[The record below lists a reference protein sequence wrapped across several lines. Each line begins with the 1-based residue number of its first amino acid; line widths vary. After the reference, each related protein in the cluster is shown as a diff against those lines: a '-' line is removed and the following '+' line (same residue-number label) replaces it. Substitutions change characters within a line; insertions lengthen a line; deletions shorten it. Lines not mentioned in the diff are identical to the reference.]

1 MNAIRQIIEV
11 KDHQL
16 NISLPQDFNADKVE
30 IIILPADDT
39 DFEISEQEKELI
51 RQRVKN
57 ILPEN
62 LKSWDKIKEKYL

>member
-1 MNAIRQIIEV
+1 MNAFRQIIEV

-39 DFEISEQEKELI
+39 DFELTEGEKELI

-57 ILPEN
+57 TLPESLN
-62 LKSWDKIKEKYL
+62 SWDKIKEKYL

>member
-57 ILPEN
+57 TLPEN
-62 LKSWDKIKEKYL
+62 LSSWDKIKEKYL

>member
-39 DFEISEQEKELI
+39 DFELTEGEKELI

-57 ILPEN
+57 TLPEN
-62 LKSWDKIKEKYL
+62 LSSWDKIKEKYL

>member
-51 RQRVKN
+51 RQRLKN
-57 ILPEN
+57 TLPEN
-62 LKSWDKIKEKYL
+62 LSSWDKIKEKYL

>member
-39 DFEISEQEKELI
+39 DFELTEEEKELI

-57 ILPEN
+57 TLSEN
-62 LKSWDKIKEKYL
+62 IKSWDKIKEKYL

>member
-39 DFEISEQEKELI
+39 DFELTEGEKELI

-57 ILPEN
+57 TLPEN
-62 LKSWDKIKEKYL
+62 LKSWHKIKEKYL

>member
-39 DFEISEQEKELI
+39 DFELTEGEKELI

-57 ILPEN
+57 TLTESLN
-62 LKSWDKIKEKYL
+62 SWVKIKEKYL

>member
-30 IIILPADDT
+30 FIILPTDDT
-39 DFEISEQEKELI
+39 DFEIPEKELI

-57 ILPEN
+57 TLPEN
-62 LKSWDKIKEKYL
+62 LSSWDKVKEKYL

>member
-39 DFEISEQEKELI
+39 DFELTEEEKELI

-57 ILPEN
+57 TPPEN
-62 LKSWDKIKEKYL
+62 IKSWDKIKEKYL

>member
-39 DFEISEQEKELI
+39 DFELTEGEKELI

-57 ILPEN
+57 TLPEN

>member
-39 DFEISEQEKELI
+39 DFELTEEEKELI

-57 ILPEN
+57 TLPEN
-62 LKSWDKIKEKYL
+62 IKSWDKIKEKYL

>member
-39 DFEISEQEKELI
+39 DFELTEEEKKLI

-57 ILPEN
+57 TLPEN
-62 LKSWDKIKEKYL
+62 LKSWEKIKEKYL

>member
-39 DFEISEQEKELI
+39 DFELTEEEKELI

-57 ILPEN
+57 TLPEN

>member
-39 DFEISEQEKELI
+39 DFELTEGEKELI

-57 ILPEN
+57 TLPEN
-62 LKSWDKIKEKYL
+62 LNSWDKIKEKYL

>member
-11 KDHQL
+11 KNHQL

-39 DFEISEQEKELI
+39 DFELTEEEKELI

-57 ILPEN
+57 TLPEN
-62 LKSWDKIKEKYL
+62 IKSWDKIKEKYL

>member
-30 IIILPADDT
+30 IIILSADDT

-57 ILPEN
+57 TLPEN
-62 LKSWDKIKEKYL
+62 LSSWDKIKEKYL

>member
-16 NISLPQDFNADKVE
+16 NISLPQDFNANKVE

-39 DFEISEQEKELI
+39 DFEIPEEEKELI

-57 ILPEN
+57 TLPEN
-62 LKSWDKIKEKYL
+62 LSSWDKIKEKYL